1 MKIELA
7 CLTLSKIKT
16 YGPKRINDLLRRIDV
31 STIDK
36 PVDFIQKIS
45 SSGLKIKVP
54 NLEELESSFDNA
66 ITTLNSLENTD
77 INLTTILSE
86 DYPFRLKEGV
96 EDPPTLIFY
105 KGKLENISEKAVAI
119 VGTRNPTN
127 ESIEIA
133 NNLTTEMA
141 KRGYCIVSGLAKGI
155 DTVAHK
161 GALKNKVSTVAV
173 LAHGLNTVYP
183 KENIDLAS
191 SILENGGVLL
201 SEYPPDEGIAPYQ
214 FVARDRIQ
222 SALSTTV
229 FVVQTK
235 VDGGTM
241 KTANFANKQGRELY
255 VYSEKGPEFEGN
267 EQLISEGAKTFSSDV
282 AKVTFSKQK
291 KAKSSEQ
298 MKLF

>member
-7 CLTLSKIKT
+7 CLTLSTIKT
-16 YGPKRINDLLRRIDV
+16 YGPKRINALLERIDV

-36 PVDFIQKIS
+36 PVDFIEKIK

-54 NLEELESSFDNA
+54 KLEELESSFDKA
-66 ITTLNSLENTD
+66 VLTLNSLENTD
-77 INLTTILSE
+77 ITLTTILSE

-96 EDPPTLIFY
+96 DNPPTIIFY

-119 VGTRNPTN
+119 IGTRDPTE
-127 ESIEIA
+127 ESIQVA

-161 GALKNKVSTVAV
+161 GALENKVPTVAV

-183 KENIDLAS
+183 KENTDLAS

-201 SEYPPDEGIAPYQ
+201 SEYPPDEKIAPYQ

-222 SALSTTV
+222 SALSRTV

-241 KTANFANKQGRELY
+241 KTANFAKKQGRELY
-255 VYSEKGPEFEGN
+255 VYSGKGPEFEGN
-267 EQLISEGAKTFSSDV
+267 SQLISEGAKTFSEDV
-282 AKVTFSKQK
+282 TKITFSKQV
-291 KAKSSEQ
+291 KSQYPEQ
-298 MKLF
+298 TKLF

>member
-36 PVDFIQKIS
+36 PADFIQKIS

-86 DYPFRLKEGV
+86 DYPLRLKEGV

-119 VGTRNPTN
+119 VGTRTPTD

-141 KRGYCIVSGLAKGI
+141 KRGHCIVSGLAKGI

-161 GALKNKVSTVAV
+161 GALENKVSTVAV
-173 LAHGLNTVYP
+173 VAHGLNTVYP

-255 VYSEKGPEFEGN
+255 VYSDKGPEFEGN
-267 EQLISEGAKTFSSDV
+267 EQLISEGAKTFSDDV
-282 AKVTFSKQK
+282 TKITFSKQK
-291 KAKSSEQ
+291 KTKNSEQ
-298 MKLF
+298 TKLF

>member
-7 CLTLSKIKT
+7 CLTLSTIKT
-16 YGPKRINDLLRRIDV
+16 YGPKRINALLERIDV

-36 PVDFIQKIS
+36 PVDFIEKIK

-54 NLEELESSFDNA
+54 KLEELESSFDKA
-66 ITTLNSLENTD
+66 VLTLNSLENTD
-77 INLTTILSE
+77 ITLTTILSE

-96 EDPPTLIFY
+96 DNPPTIIFY

-119 VGTRNPTN
+119 IGTRDPTE
-127 ESIEIA
+127 ESIQVA

-161 GALKNKVSTVAV
+161 GALENKVPTVAV

-183 KENIDLAS
+183 KENTDLAS

-201 SEYPPDEGIAPYQ
+201 SEYPPDEKIAPYQ

-222 SALSTTV
+222 SALSKTV

-241 KTANFANKQGRELY
+241 KTANFAKKQGRELY
-255 VYSEKGPEFEGN
+255 VYSGKGPEFEGN
-267 EQLISEGAKTFSSDV
+267 SQLISEGAKTFSEDV
-282 AKVTFSKQK
+282 TKITFSKQV
-291 KAKSSEQ
+291 KSQYPEQ
-298 MKLF
+298 TKLF

>member
-1 MKIELA
+1 
-7 CLTLSKIKT
+7 
-16 YGPKRINDLLRRIDV
+16 
-31 STIDK
+31 
-36 PVDFIQKIS
+36 
-45 SSGLKIKVP
+45 
-54 NLEELESSFDNA
+54 
-66 ITTLNSLENTD
+66 LENTD
-77 INLTTILSE
+77 ITLTTILSE

-96 EDPPTLIFY
+96 DNPPTIIFY

-119 VGTRNPTN
+119 IGTRDPTE
-127 ESIEIA
+127 ESIQVA

-161 GALKNKVSTVAV
+161 GALENKVPTVAV

-183 KENIDLAS
+183 KENTDLAS

-201 SEYPPDEGIAPYQ
+201 SEYPPDEKIAPYQ

-222 SALSTTV
+222 SALSRIV

-241 KTANFANKQGRELY
+241 ITANFAKKQGRELY
-255 VYSEKGPEFEGN
+255 VFSGKGPEFEGN
-267 EQLISEGAKTFSSDV
+267 SQLISEGAKTFDNDV
-282 AKVTFSKQK
+282 SGIVLRSPK
-291 KAKSSEQ
+291 KADNLTHGQ
-298 MKLF
+298 MKFELN

>member
-16 YGPKRINDLLRRIDV
+16 YGPKRINDLLRRIDI

-36 PVDFIQKIS
+36 PADFIQKIS
-45 SSGLKIKVP
+45 SSGLKIKPPKV
-54 NLEELESSFDNA
+54 EQLESSFNNA
-66 ITTLNSLENTD
+66 ITTLDRLENTD

-96 EDPPTLIFY
+96 ADPPTLIFY

-119 VGTRNPTN
+119 VGTRNPTD
-127 ESIEIA
+127 ESIEIT

-161 GALKNKVSTVAV
+161 GALENKVSTVAV

-241 KTANFANKQGRELY
+241 KTANFAKKQGRELY

-267 EQLISEGAKTFSSDV
+267 EQLISEGAKIFSSDV
-282 AKVTFSKQK
+282 AKITFSKQK

>member
-1 MKIELA
+1 MEIELA
-7 CLTLSKIKT
+7 CLTLSTIKT
-16 YGPKRINDLLRRIDV
+16 YGPKRINALLERIDV

-36 PVDFIQKIS
+36 PVDFIEKIK

-54 NLEELESSFDNA
+54 KLEELESSFDKA
-66 ITTLNSLENTD
+66 VLTLNSLENTD

-96 EDPPTLIFY
+96 DNPPTIIFY

-119 VGTRNPTN
+119 IGTRDPTE
-127 ESIEIA
+127 ESIQVA
-133 NNLTTEMA
+133 NNLTIEMA

-161 GALKNKVSTVAV
+161 GALENKVPTVAV

-183 KENIDLAS
+183 KENTDLAS

-201 SEYPPDEGIAPYQ
+201 SEYPPDEKIVPYQ

-255 VYSEKGPEFEGN
+255 VYSDKGPEFEGN
-267 EQLISEGAKTFSSDV
+267 EQLISEGAKTFSEDV
-282 AKVTFSKQK
+282 TKITFSKQE
-291 KAKSSEQ
+291 KAQ
-298 MKLF
+298 YLGQTKLF

>member
-1 MKIELA
+1 MEIELA
-7 CLTLSKIKT
+7 CLTLSTIRT
-16 YGPKRINDLLRRIDV
+16 YGPKRINDLLERIDV
-31 STIDK
+31 STISK
-36 PVDFIQKIS
+36 PADFIEKIRS
-45 SSGLKIKVP
+45 SDLKIKVP
-54 NLEELESSFDNA
+54 KLEELESSFDKA
-66 ITTLNSLENTD
+66 VLTLNSLENTD

-96 EDPPTLIFY
+96 DNPPTIIFY

-119 VGTRNPTN
+119 IGTRDPTE
-127 ESIEIA
+127 ESIQVA

-141 KRGYCIVSGLAKGI
+141 KRDYCIVSGLAKGI

-161 GALKNKVSTVAV
+161 GALENKVPTVAV

-183 KENIDLAS
+183 KENTDLAS

-201 SEYPPDEGIAPYQ
+201 SEYPPDEKIAPYQ

-222 SALSTTV
+222 SALSRTV

-255 VYSEKGPEFEGN
+255 VYSDKGPEFEGN

-282 AKVTFSKQK
+282 AKITFSKLE

>member
-1 MKIELA
+1 MEIELA
-7 CLTLSKIKT
+7 CLTLSTIKT
-16 YGPKRINDLLRRIDV
+16 YGPKRINALLERIDV

-36 PVDFIQKIS
+36 PVDFIEKIK

-54 NLEELESSFDNA
+54 KLEELESSFDKA
-66 ITTLNSLENTD
+66 VLTLNSLENTD
-77 INLTTILSE
+77 ITLTTILSE

-96 EDPPTLIFY
+96 DNPPTIIFY

-119 VGTRNPTN
+119 IGTRDPTE
-127 ESIEIA
+127 ESIQVA

-161 GALKNKVSTVAV
+161 GALENKVPTVAV

-183 KENIDLAS
+183 KENTDLAS

-201 SEYPPDEGIAPYQ
+201 SEYPPDEKIAPYQ

-222 SALSTTV
+222 SALSRTV

-255 VYSEKGPEFEGN
+255 VYSDKGPEFEGN
-267 EQLISEGAKTFSSDV
+267 EQLISEGAKTFSEDV
-282 AKVTFSKQK
+282 TKITFSKQE
-291 KAKSSEQ
+291 KAQ
-298 MKLF
+298 YLGQTKLF

>member
-1 MKIELA
+1 MEIELA
-7 CLTLSKIKT
+7 CLTLSTIKT
-16 YGPKRINDLLRRIDV
+16 YGPKRINALLERIDV
-31 STIDK
+31 STISK
-36 PVDFIQKIS
+36 PADFIEKIRS
-45 SSGLKIKVP
+45 SDLKIKVP
-54 NLEELESSFDNA
+54 KLEELESSFDKA
-66 ITTLNSLENTD
+66 VLTLNSLENTD

-96 EDPPTLIFY
+96 DNPPTIIFY

-119 VGTRNPTN
+119 IGTRDPTE
-127 ESIEIA
+127 ESIQVA
-133 NNLTTEMA
+133 NNLTIEMA

-161 GALKNKVSTVAV
+161 GALENKVPTVAV

-183 KENIDLAS
+183 KENTDLAS

-201 SEYPPDEGIAPYQ
+201 SEYPPDEKIAPYQ

-255 VYSEKGPEFEGN
+255 VYSDKGPEFEGN
-267 EQLISEGAKTFSSDV
+267 EQLISEGAKTFSEDV
-282 AKVTFSKQK
+282 TKITFSKQE
-291 KAKSSEQ
+291 KAQ
-298 MKLF
+298 YLGQTKLF

>member
-7 CLTLSKIKT
+7 CLTLSTIKT
-16 YGPKRINDLLRRIDV
+16 YGPKRINALLERIDV
-31 STIDK
+31 STIVK
-36 PVDFIQKIS
+36 PVDFIEKIK

-54 NLEELESSFDNA
+54 KLEELESSFDKA
-66 ITTLNSLENTD
+66 VLTLNSLENTD
-77 INLTTILSE
+77 ITLTTILSE

-96 EDPPTLIFY
+96 DNPPTIIFY

-119 VGTRNPTN
+119 IGTRDPTE
-127 ESIEIA
+127 ESIQVA

-161 GALKNKVSTVAV
+161 GALENKVPTVAV

-183 KENIDLAS
+183 KENTDLAS

-201 SEYPPDEGIAPYQ
+201 SEYPPDEKIAPYQ

-222 SALSTTV
+222 SALSKTV

-241 KTANFANKQGRELY
+241 QTANFAKKQGRELY
-255 VYSEKGPEFEGN
+255 VYSGKGPEFEGN
-267 EQLISEGAKTFSSDV
+267 EQLISEGAKTFSEDV
-282 AKVTFSKQK
+282 TKITFSKQE
-291 KAKSSEQ
+291 KAQYPEQ
-298 MKLF
+298 TKLF

>member
-36 PVDFIQKIS
+36 PADFIQKIS

-119 VGTRNPTN
+119 VGTRTPTD

-141 KRGYCIVSGLAKGI
+141 KRGHCIVSGLAKGI

-161 GALKNKVSTVAV
+161 GALENKVSTVAV
-173 LAHGLNTVYP
+173 VAHGLNTVYP

-255 VYSEKGPEFEGN
+255 VYSDKGPEFEGN

-282 AKVTFSKQK
+282 AKITFSKQK

>member
-7 CLTLSKIKT
+7 CLTLSTIKT
-16 YGPKRINDLLRRIDV
+16 YGPKRINALLERIDV

-36 PVDFIQKIS
+36 PVDFIEKIK

-54 NLEELESSFDNA
+54 KLEELESSFDKA
-66 ITTLNSLENTD
+66 VLTLNSLENTD
-77 INLTTILSE
+77 ITLTTILSE

-96 EDPPTLIFY
+96 DNPPTIIFY

-119 VGTRNPTN
+119 IGTRDPTE
-127 ESIEIA
+127 ESIQVA

-161 GALKNKVSTVAV
+161 GALENKVPTVAV

-183 KENIDLAS
+183 KENTDLAS

-201 SEYPPDEGIAPYQ
+201 SEYPPDEKIAPYQ

-222 SALSTTV
+222 SALSKTV

-241 KTANFANKQGRELY
+241 KTANFAKKQGRELY
-255 VYSEKGPEFEGN
+255 VYSGKGPEFEGN
-267 EQLISEGAKTFSSDV
+267 SQLISEGAKTFSEDITNI
-282 AKVTFSKQK
+282 TFSKQV
-291 KAKSSEQ
+291 KSQ
-298 MKLF
+298 YPGQTKLF